1 MASSNPKSNLEQPN
15 PNLLKDLSDEQAST
29 VTGGFF
35 TPSLAR
41 LAARIQ
47 RAASE
52 PSATDINCFVFDI
65 GGDAVIE
72 FQAPAFLTPFLTR
85 SPRISLASSMPQ

>member
-1 MASSNPKSNLEQPN
+1 MSTTPPTQKSTAD
-15 PNLLKDLSDEQAST
+15 LLQDLTDEQAST
-29 VTGGFF
+29 VTGGLFAS
-35 TPSLAR
+35 SLAR
-41 LAARIQ
+41 LAVRAQ
-47 RAASE
+47 RALDV
-52 PSATDINCFVFDI
+52 PSGSILNCLVFDI

>member
-1 MASSNPKSNLEQPN
+1 MSTTPPTQKSTTD
-15 PNLLKDLSDEQAST
+15 LLQDLTDEQAST
-29 VTGGFF
+29 VTGGLFAS
-35 TPSLAR
+35 SLAR
-41 LAARIQ
+41 LAARAQ

-52 PSATDINCFVFDI
+52 PSATDFNCFVFDI

>member
-1 MASSNPKSNLEQPN
+1 MSTTTPNQKSTMD
-15 PNLLKDLSDEQAST
+15 LLQDLTDEQAST

-52 PSATDINCFVFDI
+52 PTATDINCFVFDI